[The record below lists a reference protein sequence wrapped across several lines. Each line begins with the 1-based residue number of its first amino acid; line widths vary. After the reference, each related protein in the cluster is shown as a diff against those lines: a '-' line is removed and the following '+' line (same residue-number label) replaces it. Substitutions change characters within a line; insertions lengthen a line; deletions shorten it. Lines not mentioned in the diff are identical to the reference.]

1 MGAGRP
7 QEQLPG
13 QPRRVAGSR
22 SVPGPPPPRRH
33 PATPTV
39 GRDFDDARL
48 AKGDHTRRVVLDAVV
63 ALLGEGRTETTIGD
77 VAARAHVSVRIVYY
91 HFGGIGALLMA
102 AVAFQSDRHRGL
114 LFAIPPRGPSGIRIS
129 ALCRQR
135 RLYFEEITPVL
146 TAALAKIDRRLG
158 FLDLLADDRSLLRD
172 QLACTLGPELQR
184 CGIRAPETLEA
195 LEHATGWDTWR
206 ALRHVSG
213 HSMTS
218 AERVMTMTAACL
230 LA

>member
-1 MGAGRP
+1 MAGSRP
-7 QEQLPG
+7 QEELPG
-13 QPRRVAGSR
+13 RSGRVANGR
-22 SVPGPPPPRRH
+22 SVPGSPPPGLH
-33 PATPTV
+33 PATPTL
-39 GRDFDDARL
+39 GRVFDDARL

-63 ALLGEGRTETTIGD
+63 ALLGERRTEPTMTD
-77 VAARAHVSVRIVYY
+77 VAARAQVSVRIVYY
-91 HFGGIGALLMA
+91 HFGGIADLLMA
-102 AVAFQSDRHRGL
+102 TVIFQSDRHRGL
-114 LFAIPPRGPSGIRIS
+114 LFTIPPRGPSGIRIS

-146 TAALAKIDRRLG
+146 TAALTKVDHRLG
-158 FLDLLADDRSLLRD
+158 YRDLLADDRTRLRD
-172 QLACTLGPELQR
+172 QLASTLGPELR
-184 CGIRAPETLEA
+184 AHGIRALETLDA

-218 AERVMTMTAACL
+218 AERVMAMTAACL

>member
-13 QPRRVAGSR
+13 RPRQVAGDR
-22 SVPGPPPPRRH
+22 STSGSPPPRRR
-33 PATPTV
+33 PTTPIT
-39 GRDFDDARL
+39 GRIVDDARV

-63 ALLGEGRTETTIGD
+63 AHLGERDTEPTMSE

-91 HFGGIGALLMA
+91 HFGGIGDLLVA
-102 AVAFQSDRHRGL
+102 AVAYQSDRYRGL

-135 RLYFEEITPVL
+135 RLYFEEITPAV
-146 TAALAKIDRRLG
+146 TAAQAKVDRQLG
-158 FLDLLADDRSLLRD
+158 FLDLLADDRTLLRD
-172 QLACTLGPELQR
+172 QLASTLAPELR
-184 CGIRAPETLEA
+184 ERGIHAPETLDA

-213 HSMTS
+213 HSPAS
-218 AERVMTMTAACL
+218 AERVMAITATSL